1 MKKYLLKFLIFSIF
15 ILNGMETFTAIEGND
30 GKFRVGKNMKYSQE
44 VKLDINLASRG
55 DILATGLSS
64 GYVDKIIDYREV
76 TGGFLQLNELKRI
89 SGITEKNYKKI
100 SENLIIDSV
109 VKKEKLLINQSD
121 EKTLKYF
128 GISPKNIKKIMKN
141 REKDIYV
148 NNNLELKSILTSEKL
163 YTELRD
169 EVDYTL

>member
-15 ILNGMETFTAIEGND
+15 VLSGMETFTAVNGND
-30 GKFRVGKNMKYSQE
+30 DNFRVGKNMKHSQE
-44 VKLDINLASRG
+44 VKLDINLANRG
-55 DILATGLSS
+55 EILATGLSS
-64 GYVDKIIDYREV
+64 NCVDKIIEYREI
-76 TGGFLQLNELKRI
+76 TGGFLQLSELKRI
-89 SGITEKNYKKI
+89 SGISEKNYKKI
-100 SENLIIDSV
+100 SENLIVDSL

-128 GISPKNIKKIMKN
+128 GISKKSIKNIIKN

-148 NNNLELKSILTSEKL
+148 NNNLELKLILSSEKL
-163 YTELRD
+163 YIELRD